1 MQKLK
6 VITTNV
12 LTGERKIHGPYSDLT
27 SSMEASKSLN
37 NVAAT
42 FTTIFDIETCREV
55 LMIGPETG
63 GDTALK
69 RSKILK
75 EVR

>member
-12 LTGERKIHGPYSDLT
+12 LTGERKIHGPYSDIT
-27 SSMEASKSLN
+27 SSMEASKSFN
-37 NVAAT
+37 NLATT
-42 FTTIFDIETCREV
+42 FTTIFDVETCREV

-63 GDTALK
+63 GDTSLK
-69 RSKILK
+69 RSKFLK
-75 EVR
+75 EIK